1 VDLKIEL
8 TFSIEAYAS
17 SHLDQYRPK
26 IISATNGDVE
36 SILRAVAR
44 GSTRLW
50 SLFLALCRVFNGS
63 IFSLIQGVCT
73 SVFDRWGYES
83 NVCGGRS
90 LATIREC
97 MLRILHQSRPPNP
110 TNSQYRNTVLPLF
123 ENSHLSQ
130 VLHASIYL
138 RTSDYIPTGAV
149 CPHSTGKVTVSSR
162 KDGLYLLSDSAN
174 FESPLLINLIFHP
187 TMVNHI

>member
-1 VDLKIEL
+1 MDGTVWDELIDYEGSRKSVYTQKDGVILDIHNKADGNIGAIAGTVGAKFGRHTKCLVDLKIEL

-63 IFSLIQGVCT
+63 IFSLIQCICT
-73 SVFDRWGYES
+73 SVFDR
-83 NVCGGRS
+83 
-90 LATIREC
+90 
-97 MLRILHQSRPPNP
+97 
-110 TNSQYRNTVLPLF
+110 
-123 ENSHLSQ
+123 
-130 VLHASIYL
+130 
-138 RTSDYIPTGAV
+138 
-149 CPHSTGKVTVSSR
+149 
-162 KDGLYLLSDSAN
+162 
-174 FESPLLINLIFHP
+174 
-187 TMVNHI
+187 

>member
-1 VDLKIEL
+1 MCIHTEGWSHIRYPQQSRRQYRGDWRHSRGKIWQTYKVDLKIEL

-73 SVFDRWGYES
+73 SVFDR
-83 NVCGGRS
+83 
-90 LATIREC
+90 
-97 MLRILHQSRPPNP
+97 
-110 TNSQYRNTVLPLF
+110 
-123 ENSHLSQ
+123 
-130 VLHASIYL
+130 
-138 RTSDYIPTGAV
+138 
-149 CPHSTGKVTVSSR
+149 
-162 KDGLYLLSDSAN
+162 
-174 FESPLLINLIFHP
+174 
-187 TMVNHI
+187 